1 MKQEAAADALGVSQA
16 YISRL
21 EAGGLEPSPEIAER
35 IDSLLRPP
43 EHRAHFDHWRV
54 AIRHCP
60 GFSTL
65 IRQHDDHICLV
76 EISRGLRRLGEPF
89 TSFNPG
95 QRIGP
100 DLGPDIA
107 RLLEEFA
114 ATGILEGT
122 VGRVEDVWSF
132 QADGKHFYFES
143 VSTPCV
149 TISATGTPIR
159 ATCRSSARPIS
170 PGSRRAGRRSWRIT
184 IPAFELFIT
193 PSVKAHLP

>member
-143 VSTPCV
+143 VSTPVRDDLGYWHAYSCHMPV
-149 TISATGTPIR
+149 ERETYL
-159 ATCRSSARPIS
+159 ARLE
-170 PGSRRAGRRSWRIT
+170 AGR
-184 IPAFELFIT
+184 PQ
-193 PSVKAHLP
+193 VVAHHDSGV